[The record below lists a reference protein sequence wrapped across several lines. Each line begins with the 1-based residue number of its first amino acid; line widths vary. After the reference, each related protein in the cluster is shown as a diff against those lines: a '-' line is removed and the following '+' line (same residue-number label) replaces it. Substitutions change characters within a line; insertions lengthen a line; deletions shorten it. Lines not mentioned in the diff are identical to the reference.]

1 MKNILNKIL
10 YGLIWCIAGIIAV
23 LLFISNKNKGKDDVE
38 QAKKDKYEEI
48 NSTPAADI
56 ADSTPGVRDTI
67 REGQEEYINRIR
79 EYLSNKR
86 GNI

>member
-10 YGLIWCIAGIIAV
+10 YGLIWFIAGIIAV
-23 LLFISNKNKGKDDVE
+23 LLFISNKGKDDVE